1 MAAGDTMVAIAL
13 ADSLFF
19 DIDPKSARWKVALFL
34 VLTVAPFTIVAPL
47 IGPALDRMVGGR
59 RMMVVIVGV
68 GRAIAAALMVL
79 HLRSLLLF
87 PEAFAS
93 LVLSKAYAVS
103 KSALVPTVVS
113 GEEELVEANSKL
125 GLISGACGFAA
136 AVPALLFKLIG
147 SEVTVAFAA
156 LVFIAAAMSAFAL
169 PREAVA
175 RSAAGTQERAEL
187 RSAGILLAAS
197 AMALLRGVVGFLF
210 FHVAFWFR
218 KEHTA
223 TAWFGL
229 VLLCTALGTLAGNGV
244 APLIRQR
251 VREEVMLV
259 GALTLTGI
267 TGILAALSGGR
278 ATAALLSAAV
288 GFSAAVGRLAF
299 DAIVQRDAPDANRGR
314 AFAQFETRFQLAWV
328 IAAFLPVVIPFPG
341 WLGFLLVGLTGAFAS
356 ASYLFG
362 SRHVRLQGRL
372 PESLTGRARREIVRR
387 RTAARRSER
396 AASPRH
402 GDPLPPPVPRD
413 DR

>member
-19 DIDPKSARWKVALFL
+19 DIDPKSARWEVALFL
-34 VLTVAPFTIVAPL
+34 VLTVAPFTIIAPL

-59 RMMVVIVGV
+59 RMMVVLVGV
-68 GRAIAAALMVL
+68 GRAITAGLMVL

-113 GEEELVEANSKL
+113 SEEELVEANSKL
-125 GLISGACGFAA
+125 GLISGACGFLA

-147 SEVTVAFAA
+147 SELTVGVAA
-156 LVFIAAAMSAFAL
+156 LVFAAAAVSAVAL

-175 RSAAGTQERAEL
+175 RSVAGQQERAEL
-187 RSAGILLAAS
+187 RSAGIILAAS
-197 AMALLRGVVGFLF
+197 AMALMRGVVGFLF

-229 VLLCTALGTLAGNGV
+229 VLLCTAAGTLAGNGV
-244 APLIRQR
+244 APLIRR
-251 VREEVMLV
+251 GVREQVMLV
-259 GALTLTGI
+259 GALSLTAV
-267 TGILAALSGGR
+267 TGLLAALAAGR
-278 ATAALLSAAV
+278 AAAALLSGAV

-341 WLGFLLVGLTGAFAS
+341 WLGFLVVGVTGAFA
-356 ASYLFG
+356 AATYLVG
-362 SRHVRLQGRL
+362 ARQVRLNGHL
-372 PESLTGRARREIVRR
+372 PEPLTSRARRELRR
-387 RTAARRSER
+387 RR
-396 AASPRH
+396 AQ
-402 GDPLPPPVPRD
+402 D
-413 DR
+413 